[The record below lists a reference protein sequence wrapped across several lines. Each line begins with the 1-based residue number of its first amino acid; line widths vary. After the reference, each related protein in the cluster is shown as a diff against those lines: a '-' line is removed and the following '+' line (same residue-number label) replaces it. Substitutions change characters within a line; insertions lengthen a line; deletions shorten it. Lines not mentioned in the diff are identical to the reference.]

1 MRLRS
6 GTGATTE
13 TMAMKHVQVAAIALG
28 ILVAATAAQAEI
40 ICTNRGCWE
49 TGGRIYRHGGVLV
62 GLPYVNNRDDGRAQK
77 RVQRIIRET
86 W

>member
-6 GTGATTE
+6 GTRASKE
-13 TMAMKHVQVAAIALG
+13 TMKHVQVAAIALG

-49 TGGRIYRHGGVLV
+49 TGGRIYRDGGVHV
-62 GLPYVNNRDDGRAQK
+62 GLPYVNNRDDGRPKK
-77 RVQRIIRET
+77 RVRIIRET